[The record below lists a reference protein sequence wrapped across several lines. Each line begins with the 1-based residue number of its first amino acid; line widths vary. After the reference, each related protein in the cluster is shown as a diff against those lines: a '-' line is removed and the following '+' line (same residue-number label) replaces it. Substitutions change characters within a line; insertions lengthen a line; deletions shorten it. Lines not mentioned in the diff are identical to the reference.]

1 MTIMSPV
8 ACTVYCNTLVF
19 QKIINLHYYQVLILS
34 KFMRVYD
41 SMYMRVHSSL
51 ILHCIAYFDLP
62 ECDPLPFSFSQ
73 GPMVADK
80 SINASVA
87 SYHKFSSVCQGLIWL
102 GDYSTAEQ
110 SVR

>member
-8 ACTVYCNTLVF
+8 ARTVYCNTLVF
-19 QKIINLHYYQVLILS
+19 QKIINLHYSNCQVL
-34 KFMRVYD
+34 MRVYD